1 MEAALAGFDEA
12 DAEADGQRLAG
23 ERGPP
28 PGDATEAAAVVETQ
42 EPDRQLQRA
51 GLQQRLHDLQAK
63 QRRVQGAL
71 DAQQGGAGGGEGGGA
86 AEGKAAEEA
95 RAAVALL
102 EDGGLDE
109 ELNAA
114 GSSAMVETER
124 DRLIRLVRRA
134 RPCGLPAGRR
144 LHSCNRLR
152 HPLVAAALWGAC
164 GAPRKD

>member
-12 DAEADGQRLAG
+12 DAEAEGQRLAD
-23 ERGPP
+23 ERAP
-28 PGDATEAAAVVETQ
+28 PGDATEGPAAVLETQ

-124 DRLIRLVRRA
+124 DRLIRLVRHAWPGR
-134 RPCGLPAGRR
+134 LTAGRR
-144 LHSCNRLR
+144 LPSCNCLG
-152 HPLVAAALWGAC
+152 HPTVAVALWAI
-164 GAPRKD
+164 